1 MAEDKAGK
9 EDFTDSEL
17 EDFIRENREIL
28 ERLLRQEKDRAGR
41 IYNKEAQKAEEL
53 KGKAEEFKGKAEEKT
68 AEFIAAVTDP
78 EIHKHFMRAGFEI
91 LMGAGAMLKAMPM
104 PDKVRSTLDL
114 AKETRERTYEEAR
127 AKNPDKK
134 DSSGDGDAASRK
146 IDITDRSEEEEPAP
160 EKRAASKRTTS
171 KKIPVK
177 GSESEQS

>member
-41 IYNKEAQKAEEL
+41 IYNKETQKAEEL
-53 KGKAEEFKGKAEEKT
+53 KGKAEEKT